1 MTTVP
6 VTDITARYHGGDE
19 MSAAAFEQ
27 TPAQSRL
34 LDRNRIATSLRHDG
48 PATCQQLEDRIG
60 LSHESCSARISE
72 MRKDGT
78 VVTVGEAVNRS
89 GRKARVHAL
98 AELVNA
104 GADQG

>member
-1 MTTVP
+1 MSTVP
-6 VTDITARYHGGDE
+6 LNDITANYHGGDE
-19 MSAAAFEQ
+19 MSAAAFDE

-34 LDRNRIATSLRHDG
+34 VDRNRIATSLRHDG

-72 MRKDGT
+72 MRTDRT
-78 VVTVGEAVNRS
+78 VVTVGEARNRS

-98 AELVNA
+98 AETVNR
-104 GADQG
+104 G